1 MKGFLLDMDGTL
13 LDSMPVWRTLGLRYL
28 QSIGVEA
35 TPDLAD
41 RIAGMST
48 VQALAWCREQYGIE
62 RDPQQMQQEVHA
74 LLSHSYRNDI
84 ALKPGV
90 LAALDTLDRHGVAVA
105 VATATP
111 DALAKE
117 ALARH
122 GLLDRFRFV
131 QTVPNTGHAKDTAA
145 FWEEGCRR
153 LGTKPSETVAVEDAV
168 HAMEGAKLAG
178 CFVIAVRE
186 DTMSKADIQTMRS
199 QADLFLETW
208 EDFTFPLA

>member
-28 QSIGVEA
+28 ESIGVEA

-48 VQALAWCREQYGIE
+48 VQALAWCRERFGIE
-62 RDPQQMQQEVHA
+62 RDPQRMLQEVHA

-84 ALKPGV
+84 DLKPGV
-90 LAALDTLDRHGVAVA
+90 MEALDALDRQGVAMG

-111 DALAKE
+111 DELAKE

-122 GLLDRFRFV
+122 GLLNRFHFV
-131 QTVPNTGHAKDTAA
+131 QTVPNTGHTKDTAA

-153 LGTKPSETVAVEDAV
+153 LGTEPSETVAVEDAV
-168 HAMEGAKLAG
+168 HAMEGAKRAG

-186 DTMSKADIQTMRS
+186 NTMSEEEIQTMRS
-199 QADLFLETW
+199 QADLFLESW
-208 EDFTFPLA
+208 EEFAFPFE